1 MASAYSLPL
10 IYDIAFGDRN
20 VTGEVDFLLNA
31 AEIHFGEPVTSA
43 IELACGPGAHFR
55 QMARTGIIS
64 DGMDLSP
71 EMVEYANELIPDNY
85 LSPRPGVGSQV
96 DLSSSNLCPTPRVGS
111 STCSAYQEDMRNWRA
126 PRQYDLA
133 YCLLVSF
140 AHLLTNDDI
149 LAHFNTVAELLSP
162 RGIYIISHAHPRDFY
177 GSTEPSVERTWIAE
191 RDGITV
197 ETDWGGENQTF
208 DPLTEID
215 KLTISYTVTSEG
227 NSERFESR
235 ERLRR
240 LSYQTFQ
247 ALLKHSGR
255 FELAGT
261 YGDFDLGCRLDSP
274 NAVRLLAVLRKI

>member
-1 MASAYSLPL
+1 MAGAYSLPL
-10 IYDIAFGDRN
+10 IYDIAFGDRD
-20 VTGEVDFLLNA
+20 VPGEVDFLLNA
-31 AEIHFGEPVTSA
+31 AEIHFGSPIISA

-55 QMARTGIIS
+55 EMAKTGILS

-71 EMVEYANELIPDNY
+71 EMVEYANELI
-85 LSPRPGVGSQV
+85 SAA
-96 DLSSSNLCPTPRVGS
+96 DLSPTPRVGI
-111 STCSAYQEDMRNWRA
+111 STCSAYQGDMRTWRA
-126 PRQYDLA
+126 DRQYDLA

-149 LAHFNTVAELLSP
+149 LAHFNTVADLLSR

-177 GSTEPSVERTWIAE
+177 GSAEPSVERSWIAE

-215 KLTISYTVTSEG
+215 ELTISYTVTCDG
-227 NSERFESR
+227 NSERFDSR

-240 LSYQTFQ
+240 LSYQTLL
-247 ALLKHSGR
+247 ALIKQSGR
-255 FELAGT
+255 FELAAT

-274 NAVRLLAVLRKI
+274 DAVRLLAVLRKI

>member
-20 VTGEVDFLLNA
+20 VEGEIDFLLNA
-31 AEIHFGEPVTSA
+31 AEINFGQPIGSA
-43 IELACGPGAHFR
+43 VELACGPGQHFR
-55 QMARTGIIS
+55 ATARTGIVS
-64 DGMDLSP
+64 DGVDLSP
-71 EMVEYANELIPDNY
+71 EMVEYANELIARDK
-85 LSPRPGVGSQV
+85 LSAAAHQG
-96 DLSSSNLCPTPRVGS
+96 
-111 STCSAYQEDMRNWRA
+111 DMRNWRA
-126 PRQYDLA
+126 PRKYDLA

-140 AHLLTNDDI
+140 AHLLSNDDI
-149 LAHFNTVAELLSP
+149 LAHFNCVADLLSP

-177 GSTEPSVERTWIAE
+177 GSVEPSIERIWVAE

-197 ETDWGGENQTF
+197 ETDWGGEHQTF
-208 DPLTEID
+208 DPITEVD
-215 KLTISYTVTSEG
+215 ELTISYTVTSDG

-240 LSYQTFQ
+240 LSYQTFL
-247 ALLKHSGR
+247 ALIRQSGR
-255 FELAGT
+255 FELAAT